1 MGTWIN
7 GASVDRAKPQ
17 HLPPVTPTPKPAQPR
32 MGVQETIRR
41 EVQHQEEEKQRG
53 LASGFLDKF
62 LRLFADMWRSD
73 RVFELTE
80 WHSAFVFDFCRRRV
94 VMNEKNLTPN
104 GRGHVFAQCS
114 LKKWLDHLKGQ
125 RKVLGFSPERN
136 A

>member
-62 LRLFADMWRSD
+62 LRLFADYSHHTGRSHKRKLGAASTRSAKEITSEVTAFYAKRPRPWRPAGK
-73 RVFELTE
+73 RPKPVHAARFKY
-80 WHSAFVFDFCRRRV
+80 RRRV
-94 VMNEKNLTPN
+94 TL
-104 GRGHVFAQCS
+104 
-114 LKKWLDHLKGQ
+114 
-125 RKVLGFSPERN
+125 
-136 A
+136 